1 MVIGAESN
9 ICITCT
15 IPHIRPRSFIS
26 GSRRRHASIASG
38 GPGGCHGHMVTWSHG
53 HMVTWKHAVGNH
65 WKQPALP
72 AHGQAWGVGWRGT
85 GLRPPPERR
94 SAWRPSSIIVQLLS
108 RGWRRGPAMGRGLEH
123 PVIAGRQPRTAR
135 RPAGGAPWWSR
146 HQPMVRWMIRSGCLA
161 LGSNIRNMSDHA
173 SKPERTAAR
182 SGQRPRLSRLESG
195 RGVRGQQ
202 NRHRMGWDRADSV
215 KHDPFK
221 AGALQTRA
229 GNASPRPLT

>member
-1 MVIGAESN
+1 MHPSHRAGRGVA
-9 ICITCT
+9 
-15 IPHIRPRSFIS
+15 
-26 GSRRRHASIASG
+26 
-38 GPGGCHGHMVTWSHG
+38 MVTWSHG
-53 HMVTWKHAVGNH
+53 HMVTWSHGNMQ
-65 WKQPALP
+65 WETTGNNQPSRHMAR
-72 AHGQAWGVGWRGT
+72 HGVLAGEVLACAPRKGG
-85 GLRPPPERR
+85 PPGG
-94 SAWRPSSIIVQLLS
+94 PSSIIVQLLS

-123 PVIAGRQPRTAR
+123 PVIAGRSPRTAR
-135 RPAGGAPWWSR
+135 RPGGGAPWWSR
-146 HQPMVRWMIRSGCLA
+146 HQPMVRWMIGSGSLA

-215 KHDPFK
+215 KHGPFK